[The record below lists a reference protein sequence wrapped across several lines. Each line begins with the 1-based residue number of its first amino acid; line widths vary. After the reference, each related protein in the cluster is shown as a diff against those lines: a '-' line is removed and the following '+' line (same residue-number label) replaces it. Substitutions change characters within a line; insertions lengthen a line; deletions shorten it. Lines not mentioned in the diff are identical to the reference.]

1 LIKIRVSSFT
11 IKWGDQQVVL
21 VSKPSDEKKKK
32 KNEPES
38 GASKQRSPEH
48 DFFEISKMPE
58 FVEAP

>member
-21 VSKPSDEKKKK
+21 VSKPSKEKNEK

-38 GASKQRSPEH
+38 GASKQCCQEH
-48 DFFEISKMPE
+48 DSFEISKMPD